1 MRTVQNVQTATRLG
15 GMPTVRG
22 GHGSE
27 RFERRIMSMQSFKH
41 ANCSLSNRRGLSLLE
56 VVLSV
61 SIFTMSMAA
70 IYQLLSIGYRN
81 TIDSRLQTQAI
92 VRAESKMS
100 EVIANADLMQTTGAT
115 PFEEDAATAIEGSWT
130 WSLTV
135 SPWEVDATMLNL
147 EITTQYDTP
156 NGTPAAVFT
165 LRRLVRDPQAIADLQ
180 AEQEAALSEI

>member
-1 MRTVQNVQTATRLG
+1 MRSPRYTACKTW
-15 GMPTVRG
+15 G

-27 RFERRIMSMQSFKH
+27 TFACRIMPTQSRGHATRGSM
-41 ANCSLSNRRGLSLLE
+41 NRRGLSLLE
-56 VVLSV
+56 VVLAV

-70 IYQLLSIGYRN
+70 IYQLISIGFRN
-81 TIDSRLQTQAI
+81 TVDSRLQTQAI

-100 EVIANADLMQTTGAT
+100 EVIANSDLMQTTAAM
-115 PFEEDAATAIEGSWT
+115 PFEEDAATAIEGTWT

-135 SPWEVDATMLNL
+135 SPWELDATMVNL
-147 EITTQYDTP
+147 EITTEYATP

-180 AEQEAALSEI
+180 AEQEAALAE